1 MSTNVL
7 AADGQT
13 VSINVHLD
21 TGGSQNLASEHLL
34 HNIKEAKDYGL
45 DQIYMVT
52 VNGNS
57 PAYDRVGELNFTDE
71 DNTPIIILCYIQSQ
85 SIKGHDNFV
94 LISNDTLDDI
104 QTDINYHSSMSR
116 HVGVVPLRRLNKQP
130 YHYSDTPRR
139 PAPATDIIGEEQH
152 APSDSNN
159 VEI

>member
-45 DQIYMVT
+45 VDQIYMVT

-71 DNTPIIILCYIQSQ
+71 DNTPIHTVTVH
-85 SIKGHDNFV
+85 KR
-94 LISNDTLDDI
+94 T
-104 QTDINYHSSMSR
+104 
-116 HVGVVPLRRLNKQP
+116 
-130 YHYSDTPRR
+130 
-139 PAPATDIIGEEQH
+139 
-152 APSDSNN
+152 
-159 VEI
+159 